1 MPAAQHHLRP
11 GTPMGAN
18 LIEDGA
24 TFRVWAPAAH
34 AIYVVR
40 DGIEDYRPRDADLLV
55 RQSGDQT
62 WAGFFPGVRDGTKYR
77 YFVVGPAGS
86 GFKRDPWA
94 RELELAG
101 YPDCDCIVRDPASYP
116 WHDSAFTPPAL
127 KDLVVYQLHVGVFY
141 ASDDAGN
148 DIRSGRTA
156 KLLDALDRVRY
167 LADLGVTAIQP
178 LPFVEFQG
186 EWSLGYNGTDLF
198 SPEMDYCLAPADL
211 GPYLPKVNAHLARWG
226 QPPVTAAQLAGQVNQ
241 LKAFVDICHLYGVAV
256 IPDVVYNHAGGNL
269 DPQSMLNFDFG
280 ADAAGRNDAYFSTA
294 GWAGGRVFA
303 FDKPAVREFLTANA
317 TMFLEEYHVDGLRF
331 DEVTVID
338 ANGGWGFCQE
348 LTRALHTSRSRAA
361 LIAEYWGEYRRL
373 AVSQPPGG
381 MGFDAAYSDGVRD
394 TVRTALAQASR
405 GSAESVDL
413 DAVAREL
420 VRPLREPFVWPSYNC
435 LENHDLVLDAD
446 GDHRKPRVAHLA
458 DPSNSRSWYARS
470 RARVA
475 TGLLLTAPGIPMLFM
490 GQEFLED
497 KLWSDNPNRDDRF
510 LWWAGLDGADKH
522 MADFHR
528 FSRDLISLRRSQ
540 PALRAELISVFH
552 VDQANRVL
560 AFQRW
565 LAGVGRTV
573 VVVVS
578 LSETAFEAGSYSLGF
593 PGPGRWLEVLNSD
606 YYDNLPNPQVRG
618 NGGAV
623 DADGPPRDGF
633 DASAGLTIPANSIL
647 VFARDRGD

>member
-1 MPAAQHHLRP
+1 MPARQSHIDSA
-11 GTPMGAN
+11 TPMGVSLVAA
-18 LIEDGA
+18 GA
-24 TFRVWAPAAH
+24 TFRVWAPAAT

-40 DGIEDYRPRDADLLV
+40 DGIDDYQLRDADLLV
-55 RQSGDQT
+55 RQSDSET
-62 WAGFFPGVRDGTKYR
+62 WAGYFPGVHDGTKYR
-77 YFVVGPAGS
+77 YFVVGPRGS

-101 YPDCDCIVRDPASYP
+101 YPDCDCIVRDPAGYP
-116 WHDSAFTPPAL
+116 WHDAAYAPPAL
-127 KDLVVYQLHVGVFY
+127 KDLVVYQLHIGVFY
-141 ASDDAGN
+141 ARDSDGR
-148 DIRSGRTA
+148 DIRHGRTA
-156 KLLDALDRVRY
+156 KLLDALDKVSY

-198 SPEMDYCLAPADL
+198 SPEMDYCVAPADL
-211 GPYLPKVNAHLARWG
+211 GPYLRKVNTHLTRWG
-226 QPPVTAAQLAGQVNQ
+226 HRALTGGELAGQVNQ
-241 LKAFVDICHLYGVAV
+241 LKAFIDICHLYGLAV
-256 IPDVVYNHAGGNL
+256 LPDVVYNHAGGNL
-269 DPQSMLNFDFG
+269 DGQSMLNFDYG
-280 ADAAGRNDAYFSTA
+280 ADADGRNDAYFSTA

-317 TMFLEEYHVDGLRF
+317 KMFLEEYHVDGLRF

-348 LTRALHTSRSRAA
+348 LTRALHTSRPQAA

-373 AVSQPPGG
+373 AVAQPPSG
-381 MGFDAAYSDGVRD
+381 MGFDAAYSDGIRD
-394 TVRTALAQASR
+394 TVRTVLGQASR
-405 GSAESVDL
+405 GAAEGVDL
-413 DAVAREL
+413 EPIAREL
-420 VRPLREPFVWPSYNC
+420 LRPLSEPFVWPSYNC

-446 GDHRKPRVAHLA
+446 GDHRKPRIAQLA
-458 DPSNSRSWYARS
+458 DPSNARSWYARS

-475 TGLLLTAPGIPMLFM
+475 MGLLLTAPGIPMLFM

-497 KLWSDNPNRDDRF
+497 KLWSDNPNRDSLF
-510 LWWAGLDGADKH
+510 LWWDGLDGADKH
-522 MADFHR
+522 MADFRR
-528 FSRDLISLRRSQ
+528 FTQDLIRLRRSQ

-573 VVVVS
+573 VVVIS
-578 LSETAFEAGSYSLGF
+578 LSESSFESGSYSLGF
-593 PGPGRWLEVLNSD
+593 PGAGRWLEVMNSD
-606 YYDNLPNPQVRG
+606 YYDNLPNPEVRG

-623 DADGPPRDGF
+623 QADGPPRNGF
-633 DASAGLTIPANSIL
+633 DASAGLTVPANSVL
-647 VFARDRGD
+647 VFARDRDD